1 MRVRQGYY
9 HLVAI
14 VVVLIWGT
22 TFISSKILIE
32 RGFSPQDI
40 FFYRFFLAYCG
51 IWLLSPRRLFAD
63 SWKDELYLLA
73 AGMSGGS
80 IFFYLQNRALEITQA
95 SNVSFII
102 CTSPL
107 LTTALTLLCVRG
119 ERVRRSFVYGSI
131 AALVGVGLVIFNGS
145 VVLKISPLG
154 DFLTLLASGL
164 WAVYSLIVRKVAN
177 RYAPVFVTRKIFFYG
192 MLTILPAFLTRPL
205 MTDPRLLLEPAVWGN
220 LLFLGLAASLGCF
233 LLWNIVLEK
242 LGTIRASNYLYLNPL
257 ATLLGAFLIL
267 HERITPIALAGIALV
282 LIGVYLATKKG

>member
-51 IWLLSPRRLFAD
+51 IWFLSPRRLFAD

-205 MTDPRLLLEPAVWGN
+205 MTDPRLLLEPTVWGN

>member
-1 MRVRQGYY
+1 
-9 HLVAI
+9 
-14 VVVLIWGT
+14 
-22 TFISSKILIE
+22 
-32 RGFSPQDI
+32 
-40 FFYRFFLAYCG
+40 
-51 IWLLSPRRLFAD
+51 
-63 SWKDELYLLA
+63 
-73 AGMSGGS
+73 MSGGS